1 MYVCTAQVMRALPA
15 AGLAGLLTGGHV
27 SEGVLAERLE
37 WCRGW
42 TQQVAAQDADAQC
55 RTLAAGCQTL
65 QVCCLPVTVLTVWD
79 TANWA
84 SRTCIAQE

>member
-1 MYVCTAQVMRALPA
+1 MRALPA

-55 RTLAAGCQTL
+55 RMLAAGCQTL

-84 SRTCIAQE
+84 SRIVQE